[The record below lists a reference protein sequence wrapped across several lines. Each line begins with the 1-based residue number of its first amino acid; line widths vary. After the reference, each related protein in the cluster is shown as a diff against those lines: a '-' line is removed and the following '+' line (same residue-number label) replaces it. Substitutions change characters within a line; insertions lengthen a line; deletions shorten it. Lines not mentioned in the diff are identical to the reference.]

1 LQNTERRF
9 DVDAAADALSL
20 LLLFGSYYISWS
32 FLVFPLW
39 VFLLS
44 VYILRDSIRRP
55 SGHPAK
61 GSA

>member
-1 LQNTERRF
+1 LQNTEGA
-9 DVDAAADALSL
+9 VVAVGAADVLWL

-39 VFLLS
+39 VLLS